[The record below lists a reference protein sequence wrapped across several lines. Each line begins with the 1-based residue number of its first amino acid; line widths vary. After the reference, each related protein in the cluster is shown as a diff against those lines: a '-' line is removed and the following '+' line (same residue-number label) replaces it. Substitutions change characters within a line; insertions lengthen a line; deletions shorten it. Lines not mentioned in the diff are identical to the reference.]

1 MGVTRKDDT
10 LPDRFLK
17 ELINEGP
24 AKDQI
29 VELGPILEE
38 FNTKRGLGRYGRPNR
53 EKLFELGLKWVSVRV

>member
-1 MGVTRKDDT
+1 MKIIRKNDL

-17 ELINEGP
+17 KSINEGP

-38 FNTKRGLGRYGRPNR
+38 FNTKRGLSRYGRPSK
-53 EKLFELGLKWVSVRV
+53 EKLLELGLE